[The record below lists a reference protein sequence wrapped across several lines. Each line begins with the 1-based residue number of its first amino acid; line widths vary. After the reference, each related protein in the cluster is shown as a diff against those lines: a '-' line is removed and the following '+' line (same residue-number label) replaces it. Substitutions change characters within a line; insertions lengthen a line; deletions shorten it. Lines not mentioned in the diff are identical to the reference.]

1 MLDVDFKV
9 YLIEVNTNPCL
20 ETTCTVLQ
28 KIITDVVD
36 SGMRIALDP
45 LFPPPNQQKRMNTQI
60 SVIQW
65 QLSFDEQ
72 LDAPTI
78 EALQAQ
84 VQATRQKDQAE
95 GAAVED
101 DAAVVAEEL
110 IQECEDEGEFD

>member
-1 MLDVDFKV
+1 
-9 YLIEVNTNPCL
+9 
-20 ETTCTVLQ
+20 
-28 KIITDVVD
+28 
-36 SGMRIALDP
+36 
-45 LFPPPNQQKRMNTQI
+45 MNTQI

-84 VQATRQKDQAE
+84 VQATRQKDLAE

-101 DAAVVAEEL
+101 DTAVVEEEL

>member
-1 MLDVDFKV
+1 
-9 YLIEVNTNPCL
+9 
-20 ETTCTVLQ
+20 
-28 KIITDVVD
+28 
-36 SGMRIALDP
+36 MRIALDP

>member
-1 MLDVDFKV
+1 
-9 YLIEVNTNPCL
+9 
-20 ETTCTVLQ
+20 
-28 KIITDVVD
+28 
-36 SGMRIALDP
+36 
-45 LFPPPNQQKRMNTQI
+45 MNTQI